1 MQCKADIVGILDMDG
16 FQIGKKFFSKE
27 LGVIKVGDS
36 EASSFFFDIGLH
48 WNELNEKDKRTCNFV
63 QKNIH
68 KFPFGVPRGTK
79 AFQILDLQAIV
90 ENFYREIQIDSNSI
104 IAFKG
109 GHYERD
115 LLASLRI
122 PAVNLECFN
131 CPKAEK
137 LFDQLI
143 WLETCGK
150 HFESNAYQHCA
161 KVEVEAFAMWLQQ

>member
-1 MQCKADIVGILDMDG
+1 MPCKADIVGILDMDG
-16 FQIGKKFFSKE
+16 FQIGKKFFCKV

-36 EASSFFFDIGLH
+36 EASS
-48 WNELNEKDKRTCNFV
+48 
-63 QKNIH
+63 
-68 KFPFGVPRGTK
+68 
-79 AFQILDLQAIV
+79 
-90 ENFYREIQIDSNSI
+90 YREIQIDSNST

-143 WLETCGK
+143 WLETCGN
-150 HFESNAYQHCA
+150 HLESNAYQHCA

>member
-16 FQIGKKFFSKE
+16 FQIGKKFFCKE

-48 WNELNEKDKRTCNFV
+48 WNELNEKDKRTCNSV

-68 KFPFGVPRGTK
+68 RLPFGVPRGTK
-79 AFQILDLQAIV
+79 AFQISDLQAIV
-90 ENFYREIQIDSNSI
+90 ENFYREIQIDSNST

-115 LLASLRI
+115 
-122 PAVNLECFN
+122 FN

-143 WLETCGK
+143 WLETCGN
-150 HFESNAYQHCA
+150 HLESNAYQHCA

>member
-1 MQCKADIVGILDMDG
+1 MDG
-16 FQIGKKFFSKE
+16 FQIGKKFFCKE
-27 LGVIKVGDS
+27 LGAINLGDS

-48 WNELNEKDKRTCNFV
+48 WNELNEKTRERVTSSRRIYINSHLACRGALKHFKFRTC
-63 QKNIH
+63 
-68 KFPFGVPRGTK
+68 
-79 AFQILDLQAIV
+79 QAIV
-90 ENFYREIQIDSNSI
+90 ENFYREIQIDSNST

-137 LFDQLI
+137 IFDQLI
-143 WLETCGK
+143 SVRNLWEPFRKQRLSTLRKSRTRSLCDVDAAVKTNTK
-150 HFESNAYQHCA
+150 HRF
-161 KVEVEAFAMWLQQ
+161 F